1 MKNYIKEL
9 RSKFKKYEIDGY
21 VIPKND
27 DYFTEYSK
35 LNRLEVISNFSG
47 SAGLAIILKNKNYLF
62 TDGRYTIQSKIESG
76 KNFKIYGF
84 EKLINCSLFKNLTLG
99 IDPKLF
105 TNTQIK
111 NYFLKHNKIKYVEK
125 NLIDEIKKQKE
136 HTSIPFFSLDK
147 NIVGESINSKLN
159 KITKYLKKNKSDYIF
174 ISAPENVA
182 WTLNIRGGDGPNSP
196 IPNSR
201 LIVSKSKKILLIS
214 NLKKCKQLLKNKIIK
229 KDEFLDVNTLPSK
242 ILHLKGK
249 NFIVDDKSCSI
260 FYENLIKSKFKIIKR
275 EDPIYLLKAI
285 KNKTEI
291 KNMINAHILDGVAL
305 TKFLFWIK
313 KINKKKITEVEAA
326 KKLENFRKLNK
337 NFLYPSFDTIAG
349 SGKNGAI
356 VHYRAKKEK
365 CRTINRN
372 DIFLCDSGGQYKY
385 GTTDVTRTIC
395 FSKQKQNIKNIFT
408 KVLKGHIAVATTDI
422 NKDDTGKKIDKRA
435 RKFLNKSNLDYAHGT
450 GHGVGFFLNV
460 HEGPQSI
467 TKINTVKIRE
477 GMILSNEPGYYKTN
491 EYGIRIENLVYV
503 KKIKKNL
510 SFQNLTMAPIEKDLI
525 NFDLLTIDEK
535 NYLFKYHLEVYSKIS
550 KYLNPNERK
559 LVSYFYLAFSKIQL
573 GQLLLFLTVWH
584 NLLFF

>member
-1 MKNYIKEL
+1 MMKHIKLL
-9 RSKFKKYEIDGY
+9 RSKFKKYGIDGY
-21 VIPKND
+21 IIPKND
-27 DYFTEYSK
+27 DFFTEYSK

-84 EKLINCSLFKNLTLG
+84 EKLINCNLFKNLTLG

-111 NYFLKHNKIKYVEK
+111 NYFLKNNKVKYIDK
-125 NLIDEIKKQKE
+125 NLIDEIKIQKKN
-136 HTSIPFFSLDK
+136 TTNPFFSLNK
-147 NIVGESINSKLN
+147 NIVGESVNSKLN
-159 KITKYLKKNKSDYIF
+159 KITNYLKKKKSDYIF

-214 NLKKCKQLLKNKIIK
+214 DQEKCNKLLKNKVIK
-229 KDEFLDVNTLPSK
+229 KDQFLDTNDLPK
-242 ILHLKGK
+242 RILKLKGK

-260 FYENLIKSKFKIIKR
+260 FFENLINSKFKIINR
-275 EDPIYLLKAI
+275 EDPVYLLKAI

-291 KNMINAHILDGVAL
+291 KNMINAHIFDGVAL
-305 TKFLFWIK
+305 TKFLYWIK
-313 KINKKKITEVEAA
+313 NINKKKITEVEVS

-356 VHYRAKKEK
+356 VHYRAKKEN

-372 DIFLCDSGGQYKY
+372 DILLCDSGGQYKY

-408 KVLKGHIAVATTDI
+408 KVLKGHISVATTDI
-422 NKDDTGKKIDKRA
+422 NKDDTGKKIDKKA
-435 RKFLNKSNLDYAHGT
+435 RKFLKKSNLDYAHGT

-510 SFQNLTMAPIEKDLI
+510 LFENLTMAPIEKDLI
-525 NFDLLTIDEK
+525 NFDLLTNYEK

-550 KYLNPNERK
+550 EYLNLNERK
-559 LVSYFYLAFSKIQL
+559 WLASFI
-573 GQLLLFLTVWH
+573 
-584 NLLFF
+584 

>member
-1 MKNYIKEL
+1 MSNHIKLL
-9 RSKFKKYEIDGY
+9 RSKFKKYGIDGY
-21 VIPKND
+21 IIPKND
-27 DYFTEYSK
+27 DFFTEYSR

-47 SAGLAIILKNKNYLF
+47 SAGVAIILKNKNYLF
-62 TDGRYTIQSKIESG
+62 TDGRYAIQSKIESG

-111 NYFLKHNKIKYVEK
+111 NYFLKHNKIKSIEK
-125 NLIDEIKKQKE
+125 NLIDEIKKQKK
-136 HTSIPFFSLDK
+136 HTSKPFFSLDK
-147 NIVGESINSKLN
+147 KIVGESVNSKLN
-159 KITKYLKKNKSDYIF
+159 KITHYLKKNKSDYIF

-182 WTLNIRGGDGPNSP
+182 WALNIRGGDGPNSP

-201 LIVSKSKKILLIS
+201 LLVSKSKKILLIS
-214 NLKKCKQLLKNKIIK
+214 NLKKCKQLLKNKVIK
-229 KDEFLDVNTLPSK
+229 KDEFLDENNLPSR
-242 ILHLKGK
+242 ILHLEGK

-260 FYENLIKSKFKIIKR
+260 FYENLIKSKFKITKR
-275 EDPIYLLKAI
+275 EDPIYHLKAI

-291 KNMINAHILDGVAL
+291 NNMINAHILDGVAL
-305 TKFLFWIK
+305 TKFLYWIK
-313 KINKKKITEVEAA
+313 KINKKKINELEAA

-356 VHYRAKKEK
+356 VHYRAKKES
-365 CRTINRN
+365 CRVINKK

-395 FSKQKQNIKNIFT
+395 FSKQKQNIKDIFT
-408 KVLKGHIAVATTDI
+408 KVLKGHIAVAMTNI
-422 NKDDTGKKIDKRA
+422 IKDDTGKKIDKRA

-467 TKINTVKIRE
+467 TKINTIKIKE

-510 SFQNLTMAPIEKDLI
+510 LFKNLTMAPIEKDLI
-525 NFDLLTIDEK
+525 NFDLLTVNEK
-535 NYLFKYHLEVYSKIS
+535 NYLFKYHLEVYYKIS
-550 KYLNPNERK
+550 EYLNINERK
-559 LVSYFYLAFSKIQL
+559 WLASFI
-573 GQLLLFLTVWH
+573 
-584 NLLFF
+584 

>member
-159 KITKYLKKNKSDYIF
+159 KITKYLKKNKCDYIF

-372 DIFLCDSGGQYKY
+372 DILLCDSGGQYKY

-395 FSKQKQNIKNIFT
+395 FSKQKHSIKNIFT

-550 KYLNPNERK
+550 KYLNPNER
-559 LVSYFYLAFSKIQL
+559 SWLATFI
-573 GQLLLFLTVWH
+573 
-584 NLLFF
+584 